1 MFTRYPFI
9 FVVLLL
15 SLITGCGTSTPSAV
29 SVTPIPTEKS
39 VSFSPTPISLTAT
52 PTVTAMPP
60 TNTPIHPTELPPT
73 ELPPTATPWP
83 QVIKPGPYDIR
94 ALLLLPNDVGP
105 NWYLSE
111 DNYELYGWDLT
122 LAGARESIP
131 PCTSAKNFY
140 NLQNATIEFLIP
152 EIEDIHYYHAMAI
165 MPASKKN
172 ANPYG
177 DLLDNP
183 ELTALIQRADEYGLG
198 IYATCGGVRVL
209 AAADILNGKSIT
221 GEPSFQDEYTAAG
234 AIYVG
239 ENILPVIDENLV
251 TTQRGLYYNIED
263 SEALA
268 VALENTLPLK
278 TGEIREAD
286 TITHQIP
293 ERNTSWTQTF
303 GGTSAEGARAIQATS
318 DGGFILVGYTF
329 SFGAGFADVYLV
341 KLDSEGNLEW
351 SNTYGGPGWEYGNS
365 VAETPDDGYIIAGY
379 TTSMGAGSRD
389 VYLVKTD
396 RDGKQIWAQAYGGAD
411 LDMGNSV
418 AVTPDGGYIVAGYS
432 EFFGAG
438 ENDVYLV
445 QVDAEGNETWSHT
458 FGGEAAEMGM
468 SVLVNREGD
477 YIVAGATGSFGAS
490 NRDFY
495 LINISPQ
502 GNEIWAQTYGYG
514 EFLPYEWGNS
524 VIESRDG
531 GYLIA
536 GNSNVS
542 TQLGTGELMNMYLVR
557 TDDLGK
563 EIWTSNIGRGQGY
576 DYANAVHET
585 DDGGFLVVGTT
596 KSGSDNNDIYLI
608 QVDSGGQVVWKKSFG
623 DFGSEWASDVTLTRD
638 GDILI
643 VGHTNSF
650 GAGSFDFWLMKVS
663 PES

>member
-1 MFTRYPFI
+1 M
-9 FVVLLL
+9 
-15 SLITGCGTSTPSAV
+15 
-29 SVTPIPTEKS
+29 
-39 VSFSPTPISLTAT
+39 
-52 PTVTAMPP
+52 
-60 TNTPIHPTELPPT
+60 
-73 ELPPTATPWP
+73 
-83 QVIKPGPYDIR
+83 
-94 ALLLLPNDVGP
+94 
-105 NWYLSE
+105 
-111 DNYELYGWDLT
+111 
-122 LAGARESIP
+122 
-131 PCTSAKNFY
+131 
-140 NLQNATIEFLIP
+140 
-152 EIEDIHYYHAMAI
+152 
-165 MPASKKN
+165 
-172 ANPYG
+172 
-177 DLLDNP
+177 
-183 ELTALIQRADEYGLG
+183 
-198 IYATCGGVRVL
+198 
-209 AAADILNGKSIT
+209 
-221 GEPSFQDEYTAAG
+221 
-234 AIYVG
+234 
-239 ENILPVIDENLV
+239 
-251 TTQRGLYYNIED
+251 
-263 SEALA
+263 
-268 VALENTLPLK
+268 
-278 TGEIREAD
+278 
-286 TITHQIP
+286 
-293 ERNTSWTQTF
+293 
-303 GGTSAEGARAIQATS
+303 
-318 DGGFILVGYTF
+318 GYTF

-608 QVDSGGQVVWKKSFG
+608 QVDFGGQVVWKKSFG